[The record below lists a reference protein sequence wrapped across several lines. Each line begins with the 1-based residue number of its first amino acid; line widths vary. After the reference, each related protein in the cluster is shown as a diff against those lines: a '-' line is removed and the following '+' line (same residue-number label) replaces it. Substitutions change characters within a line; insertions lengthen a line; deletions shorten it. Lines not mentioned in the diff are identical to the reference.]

1 VLREVIEICHHGA
14 AWAKAEFGV
23 ELRRLSTSGIKILNE
38 MFSHFLNFGEVL
50 VIQKYS
56 YFLLSSPCFKSLS
69 SEGDRRYPQEVV

>member
-1 VLREVIEICHHGA
+1 MLREVIEICHHGTTRE
-14 AWAKAEFGV
+14 KAEFGV

-38 MFSHFLNFGEVL
+38 MFSHLLTFGEVL

-56 YFLLSSPCFKSLS
+56 YFLLSSPRFKSLA